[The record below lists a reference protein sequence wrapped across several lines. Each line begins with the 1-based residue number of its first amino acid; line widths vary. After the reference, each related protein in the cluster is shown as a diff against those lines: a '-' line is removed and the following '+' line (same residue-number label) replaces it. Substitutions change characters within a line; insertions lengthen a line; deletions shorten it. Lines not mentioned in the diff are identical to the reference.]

1 PEAFTSHEENWFVF
15 SRSQR
20 SSAPNNHHNS
30 ESKQYSTVAK
40 YHFSEGNTR
49 RLLEKENPLF
59 LRAMYLKEAFL
70 VLRESED
77 DETPQRAFFAS
88 EEAHREPAEGVVY
101 FRSGIV
107 CRFISITVKQQFFL
121 MGRVIS
127 VPKFTKRVI
136 LKEEKP
142 MYKRIGILLYVS
154 LFLIA
159 GCQQDKENALPE
171 KGNSDQFI
179 HVKNSDPNQKDSL
192 SNTQLADHLA
202 NVAGDVP
209 NVKDATAVVAGPYA
223 VVGIDVDKDLD
234 RSRVGTIKYS
244 VTEALQHDPY
254 GKTAV
259 VVADADV
266 MERLRGMGNKISQ
279 GHPVQGVVDEL
290 SAIVG
295 RYMPDFPINEDQ
307 PREPDQN
314 KD

>member
-1 PEAFTSHEENWFVF
+1 
-15 SRSQR
+15 
-20 SSAPNNHHNS
+20 
-30 ESKQYSTVAK
+30 
-40 YHFSEGNTR
+40 
-49 RLLEKENPLF
+49 
-59 LRAMYLKEAFL
+59 
-70 VLRESED
+70 
-77 DETPQRAFFAS
+77 
-88 EEAHREPAEGVVY
+88 
-101 FRSGIV
+101 
-107 CRFISITVKQQFFL
+107 
-121 MGRVIS
+121 
-127 VPKFTKRVI
+127 
-136 LKEEKP
+136 
-142 MYKRIGILLYVS
+142 MYKRIGILLFVS

-159 GCQQDKENALPE
+159 GCQQQDKENALPE

-179 HVKNSDPNQKDSL
+179 HVKNSDANQKDSL

-314 KD
+314 KDVIPNKDQDKLNDIEDEQSDEKNVQ